1 MFTDEV
7 VGRDMLLA
15 CASAFIT
22 ALAILVHTKSPFI
35 TGIGLMQIILSFP
48 LSFFVYT
55 FLGGL
60 KFFPF
65 LNFIGVFVVFALGAD
80 DIFVA
85 VDKWK
90 NARIAH
96 PSAETAVIAAI
107 ALPDAAGAMFLT
119 SFTTAI
125 AFFGTA
131 ICPVAPVSN
140 ENTPS
145 RRYESGFLT
154 KLFFPPKRKIDQDVC
169 HLLRAP
175 HHV

>member
-1 MFTDEV
+1 VFTDEV
-7 VGRDMLLA
+7 VGKDMLLA

-22 ALAILVHTKSPFI
+22 AIAILVHTKSPFI
-35 TGIGLMQIILSFP
+35 TGIGLLQI
-48 LSFFVYT
+48 
-55 FLGGL
+55 
-60 KFFPF
+60 FPF

-96 PSAETAVIAAI
+96 PTAETAFVAAI

-119 SFTTAI
+119 TSTTAI

-140 ENTPS
+140 ESTSS
-145 RRYESGFLT
+145 RRN
-154 KLFFPPKRKIDQDVC
+154 
-169 HLLRAP
+169 
-175 HHV
+175 